1 MLQGKRVAVTGGG
14 GFIGSHLVG
23 RLAGGNEV
31 LALDDLTV
39 GRLQN
44 LAGVRDRVTVVKG
57 SILDPRALRRAFAD
71 ADLVFHLAALTS
83 VPGSLEDPLAYAE
96 ANVLG
101 TVKVLTAA
109 AEAGADRV
117 VFASSCAVY
126 GRDPPPLA
134 EGAPPDPLSPYA
146 VSKLA
151 SEHFCRSLSGPGRP
165 ETTSLRLFNVY
176 GPRQSPE
183 SPYAS
188 VVARFVRGI
197 VAGKPLTLHGDGRQT
212 RDFVYV
218 SDVAEAFDRAATAR
232 AAAGG
237 VFNVGSGRE
246 TSILDLIAA
255 LGSIEDVSVKVRRTR
270 PRPKDVRNSRAD
282 TTLATKVLGFRAST
296 RLEEGLR
303 RTLEAARASP
313 S

>member
-31 LALDDLTV
+31 VALDDLTV

-109 AEAGADRV
+109 AEAGVDRV

-134 EGAPPDPLSPYA
+134 EDAPPDPLSPYA